1 MCSTE
6 PSAAAC
12 FVLAAWQLSMM
23 LLMVKSQYR
32 MRSTADAGC
41 WMLDA
46 RRAVRQKTGVAPQ
59 STHHH
64 LHSDRRRRHH
74 SRPACKPSQLLQ
86 RLLTSCLQ
94 SSIAPALDVPLRA
107 HQHLGDR
114 CPTNSLIAR
123 PTVAV
128 VCTASIVQLLTAQCC
143 SNSRLR
149 AHFGARQTSP
159 IPGRAHCD
167 NRLPRQ
173 SSSTWSPCLRRL
185 QFDPCTLAR
194 CLELSVKSAGC
205 VDKDPSSSALASTR
219 LFNLLRLF

>member
-1 MCSTE
+1 MLCACCVAIVHD
-6 PSAAAC
+6 AAHGKVA
-12 FVLAAWQLSMM
+12 VPHE
-23 LLMVKSQYR
+23 VDR
-32 MRSTADAGC
+32 GR

-128 VCTASIVQLLTAQCC
+128 VCTASIVLLK
-143 SNSRLR
+143 
-149 AHFGARQTSP
+149 
-159 IPGRAHCD
+159 
-167 NRLPRQ
+167 
-173 SSSTWSPCLRRL
+173 
-185 QFDPCTLAR
+185 
-194 CLELSVKSAGC
+194 LSVTCPLWCTSNISHPWSCPVTTDCLVNRPRPGPC
-205 VDKDPSSSALASTR
+205 V
-219 LFNLLRLF
+219 